1 MPKPIMSPN
10 IFVFWPATTPSSYCG
25 LLKGVSEICSF
36 PYGGALVRQLLEA
49 NVNFVA
55 QNRAV
60 HQDGFSWNIIIGPYL
75 LIYLF
80 TYLLTYSMQ
89 QRPSW
94 EANLFSAGQEIPHT
108 LWNPKVHYRSHKC
121 PPPVPIL
128 SQVNPV
134 HAVPP
139 HFLKIH
145 LNIILPFTPGSP
157 KWWLSLRFP
166 AKTLY
171 TPLLSPILATCPAHL
186 ILLDLITR
194 TIFRVQYSSLSSSL
208 CNFLHSL
215 LPRPS

>member
-94 EANLFSAGQEIPHT
+94 EANLFSAGQEIPHI
-108 LWNPKVHYRSHKC
+108 LWNPKVHYHTRTCQLCLFWASLIHSIPPYPTSWRS
-121 PPPVPIL
+121 IL
-128 SQVNPV
+128 ILFS
-134 HAVPP
+134 
-139 HFLKIH
+139 H
-145 LNIILPFTPGSP
+145 LC
-157 KWWLSLRFP
+157 LSLPSGFFP
-166 AKTLY
+166 SGFPTTTLY
-171 TPLLSPILATCPAHL
+171 TPLLSPIQFNTSL
-186 ILLDLITR
+186 I
-194 TIFRVQYSSLSSSL
+194 S
-208 CNFLHSL
+208 
-215 LPRPS
+215 